1 MSSETRSQKFHRFKK
16 AGINQNRPEQT
27 VQICTHR
34 FIVHKNDLSQ
44 LLKGFG
50 LRTHEPSLIW
60 WRALFQVDLAKEDE
74 QERFM
79 HDIDG
84 PSIKSRFFSK
94 LPEQT
99 GTCVM
104 VGKAGHVILCGVP
117 GWSDPG
123 IFMQHKQSQ

>member
-1 MSSETRSQKFHRFKK
+1 MST
-16 AGINQNRPEQT
+16 
-27 VQICTHR
+27 
-34 FIVHKNDLSQ
+34 KNDLFQ
-44 LLKGFG
+44 LKGFG
-50 LRTHEPSLIW
+50 LRTHEPLLI
-60 WRALFQVDLAKEDE
+60 ALFQVDLAKDDE
-74 QERFM
+74 QKRFM

-104 VGKAGHVILCGVP
+104 VGKAGHVLLCGVV

-123 IFMQHKQSQ
+123 RIFNIQHKQSQLSLKRSTQLKR